1 MRSLVRE
8 RFCCAGLVAVVV
20 ALTIA
25 VGGASAATSAAG
37 AKSICVGSRPGCLST
52 IQAAV
57 NAASDGDTIMIA
69 PGTYA
74 GGVTIDVSVTIEGAG
89 AHNTIINGGGPVLTI
104 GQAFADSEPTVSISG
119 VTLTG
124 GVTHSSFAEAFVGPG
139 VIAVGGGISVPP
151 AANFAQGATVSI
163 ANSVITG
170 NTVAPTSAI
179 DSGLPCPP
187 DITITCINGDLP
199 FAQAAGGGINTF
211 GSLRLT
217 NTTVSDNE
225 VGGTGVASD
234 VGPAGITSIEG
245 GLTLKNS
252 TVTDNRAIA
261 SAPNGRFAETG
272 GVAVFGG
279 TLTVDGS
286 RISGNSAS
294 LSASMPNDI
303 QDGTLAIGGGMHVGG
318 GVSAATITNSTISG
332 NSISATNTVGDANA
346 FSGGLHTDG
355 TFDLSN
361 DVISDNTVTVATLDG
376 STGNAAGDSG
386 AGEWAGT
393 VTNTRVFGNSVSASS
408 VAGDAIADAG
418 ATIFAGTMANSAISD
433 NHVQA
438 SSPHGSAIDRGGGLV
453 AGDVITL
460 RNTTVSGNTAD
471 ANGLTGFARGGGI
484 FDVDES
490 PNGPPGGLLTLI
502 NSRVT
507 GNVLSGSAAI
517 TLQGGGLFA
526 TNPVSLTNSM
536 ITGNV
541 PDQCFGC

>member
-1 MRSLVRE
+1 MRS
-8 RFCCAGLVAVVV
+8 RFRGKFFWAGLVAVGV
-20 ALTIA
+20 ALAIA
-25 VGGASAATSAAG
+25 VGGASAATSAG
-37 AKSICVGSRPGCLST
+37 ASSICVGSRPGCFTT

-74 GGVTIDVSVTIEGAG
+74 GGVTIDVSVTIKGAG
-89 AHNTIINGGGPVLTI
+89 AKETVINGGGPVLTI

-170 NTVAPTSAI
+170 NEAEPTTAI

-199 FAQAAGGGINTF
+199 FAQGAGGGINSF
-211 GSLRLT
+211 GPLTLT
-217 NTTVSDNE
+217 NTTVSDNQ
-225 VGGTGVASD
+225 VGGPVASD
-234 VGPAGITSIEG
+234 AGPGGITSIEG
-245 GLTLKNS
+245 GLTLRNS
-252 TVTDNRAIA
+252 TVTDNQAIA

-286 RISGNSAS
+286 RISGNNAS

-303 QDGTLAIGGGMHVGG
+303 QDGTLAIGGGMRVGG
-318 GVSAATITNSTISG
+318 GVSPATITNTTISG

-346 FSGGLHTDG
+346 FSGGLHADG
-355 TFDLSN
+355 TFELSN
-361 DVISDNTVTVATLDG
+361 DVISNNTVTVATLDG
-376 STGNAAGDSG
+376 STGSAAGDSG

-471 ANGLTGFARGGGI
+471 ASGLAGFARGGGI

-507 GNVLSGSAAI
+507 GNALSGSAAI
-517 TLQGGGLFA
+517 TLQGGGIFA

-536 ITGNV
+536 IVGNV

>member
-1 MRSLVRE
+1 MRSRVRGQ
-8 RFCCAGLVAVVV
+8 FFWAGLVAVGV
-20 ALTIA
+20 ALAIA
-25 VGGASAATSAAG
+25 VGGASAATSAG
-37 AKSICVGSRPGCLST
+37 ASSICVGSRPGCFTT

-74 GGVTIDVSVTIEGAG
+74 GGVTIDVSVTIKGAG
-89 AHNTIINGGGPVLTI
+89 AKETVINGGGPVLTI

-170 NTVAPTSAI
+170 NKAEPTTAI

-199 FAQAAGGGINTF
+199 FAQGAGGGINSF
-211 GSLRLT
+211 GPLTLT
-217 NTTVSDNE
+217 NTTVSDNQ
-225 VGGTGVASD
+225 VGGPVASD
-234 VGPAGITSIEG
+234 AGPGGITSIEG
-245 GLTLKNS
+245 GLTLRNS
-252 TVTDNRAIA
+252 TVTDNQAIA

-286 RISGNSAS
+286 RISGNNAS

-303 QDGTLAIGGGMHVGG
+303 QDGTLAIGGGMRVGG
-318 GVSAATITNSTISG
+318 GVSPATITNTTISG

-355 TFDLSN
+355 TFELSN
-361 DVISDNTVTVATLDG
+361 DVISNNTVTVATLDG

-393 VTNTRVFGNSVSASS
+393 VTNTRVFGNSVTASS

-471 ANGLTGFARGGGI
+471 ASGLAGFARGGGI

-507 GNVLSGSAAI
+507 GNALSGSAAI
-517 TLQGGGLFA
+517 TLQGGGIFA

-536 ITGNV
+536 IVGNV